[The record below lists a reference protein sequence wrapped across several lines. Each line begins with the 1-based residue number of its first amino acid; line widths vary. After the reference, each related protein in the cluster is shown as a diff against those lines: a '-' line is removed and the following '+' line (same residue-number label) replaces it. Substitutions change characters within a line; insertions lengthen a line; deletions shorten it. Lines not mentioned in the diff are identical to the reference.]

1 MDSTKTEIDFSYDPL
16 QDGKSRLSLLKHMGS
31 DLDVVNDARVSY
43 AKQSEHMKEK
53 DVRLLHY
60 LVKNRHTSPL
70 RGVVFKFR
78 VKAPLF
84 IARQWWKHVI
94 ASSHAD
100 EQIGWNEQSLRY
112 VEIDDCEDFYVPSG
126 FRQQSKSNKQGS
138 SGLLSG
144 QFAAHAMKVYR
155 ATCLY
160 TYASY
165 KDLIEWG
172 VCREQARGVLAPA
185 IYTSWVWTVSLQ
197 ALLHFLELRKG
208 SGAQSEI
215 VKYAECL
222 ERIVKEIAPV
232 TYDAWQAYQS

>member
-1 MDSTKTEIDFSYDPL
+1 MEKIEFLYDPL

-43 AKQSEHMKEK
+43 AKHSEWMKEK

-60 LVKNRHTSPL
+60 LVKNKHTSPL

-100 EQIGWNEQSLRY
+100 DQVGWNEKSFRY
-112 VEIDDCEDFYVPSG
+112 VEADDCEGFYVPSE
-126 FRQQSKSNKQGS
+126 FRQQSETNKQS
-138 SGLLSG
+138 SHGVLEGRDHGQAWNIYSTLCADSMKKYKALIGL
-144 QFAAHAMKVYR
+144 
-155 ATCLY
+155 
-160 TYASY
+160 
-165 KDLIEWG
+165 G
-172 VCREQARGVLAPA
+172 VCREQARGILAPA
-185 IYTSWVWTVSLQ
+185 IYTSWIWTVSLQ

-215 VKYAECL
+215 SKYAECI
-222 ERIVKEIAPV
+222 EQIVEEIAPV
-232 TYDAWQAYQS
+232 TYDAWQTYQS